1 MGVVAGLNAALLA
14 LGEGQV
20 VPPRNS
26 AIGSLIAYITD
37 PRNEQFQPMNINFGL
52 FPTPPAGVRKKDR
65 KRYIA
70 NRALEEIASWAEKI
84 DGIAK
89 KRLHQGLS

>member
-1 MGVVAGLNAALLA
+1 
-14 LGEGQV
+14 
-20 VPPRNS
+20 
-26 AIGSLIAYITD
+26 
-37 PRNEQFQPMNINFGL
+37 MNINFGL